1 MEFIKRFED
10 RAPVYDISHR
20 KPVIDRFSLV
30 GGRDEEL
37 KQETGRFFSNVYEIY
52 MYAAMLGLK
61 NDYRIPLEGAQTR
74 DFNKIKFWQPNE
86 LVRFIFMALLAKSE
100 IDLNTLEELEET
112 DVEREITKIKN
123 LLEEYANGGFDLIH
137 SKVNES
143 PYFFENEYCFLE
155 LLDASP
161 NAFQNR

>member
-10 RAPVYDISHR
+10 RAPVYDIAHR

-37 KQETGRFFSNVYEIY
+37 KQDTGRFFSNVYEIY

-100 IDLNTLEELEET
+100 IDLNVIEELEEA
-112 DVEREITKIKN
+112 DVEREITKLKS

-137 SKVNES
+137 SKVNEA

-155 LLDASP
+155 LLDASL
-161 NAFQNR
+161 NVVQNR